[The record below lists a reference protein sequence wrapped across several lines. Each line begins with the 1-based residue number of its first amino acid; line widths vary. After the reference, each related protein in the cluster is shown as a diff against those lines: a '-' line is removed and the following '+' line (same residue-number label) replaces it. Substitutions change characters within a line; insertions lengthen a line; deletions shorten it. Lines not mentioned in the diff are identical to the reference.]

1 MFTGECYILRMTTM
15 AATGFVGG
23 ERLLYGCIV
32 ASIAVHALAMLYAP
46 KVEPA
51 PPPAPRISATL
62 RAAPAAPAP
71 APEPAPVAVPEPP
84 KPEPVVEKAPPPPP
98 TPAAKPAI
106 TPKGAE
112 KTITKSAAPAQETA
126 PAAPPPPSAPPVAA
140 APPQPA
146 AAAPAE
152 PSKAAAAPG
161 PSADPSEKSL
171 IDGYQNQLAQVAG
184 KYKRYPNEAM
194 QNNWEGTATVRL
206 KIGADGKIAGVEI
219 INSSGH
225 PILDEQASITINK
238 AKPFVQIPPGL
249 KGKEFVAVVRIV
261 FSLKT

>member
-1 MFTGECYILRMTTM
+1 MTTM

-46 KVEPA
+46 KVEPP

-84 KPEPVVEKAPPPPP
+84 RPEPVVEKAPPPLP
-98 TPAAKPAI
+98 TPAAKPAL
-106 TPKGAE
+106 TPKMAE
-112 KTITKSAAPAQETA
+112 KAITKSAAPAQEA
-126 PAAPPPPSAPPVAA
+126 ASAAPPSPAAPPVAA

-146 AAAPAE
+146 ATPAE
-152 PSKAAAAPG
+152 APKAATAPSS
-161 PSADPSEKSL
+161 SADPSEKSL
-171 IDGYQNQLAQVAG
+171 IDGYQNQLAQMAG

-206 KIGADGKIAGVEI
+206 RIGADGKIAGVEI
-219 INSSGH
+219 TNSSGH

-238 AKPFVQIPPGL
+238 AKPFVQIPAGL

>member
-1 MFTGECYILRMTTM
+1 MTTM
-15 AATGFVGG
+15 AETGFVGG

-46 KVEPA
+46 KVEPP

-71 APEPAPVAVPEPP
+71 APEPAPVAVPDPP
-84 KPEPVVEKAPPPPP
+84 RPEPVVEKVPPPPPP
-98 TPAAKPAI
+98 TVAAKPAL
-106 TPKGAE
+106 TPKVAE
-112 KTITKSAAPAQETA
+112 KAITKSAAPAQEAA

-140 APPQPA
+140 APPQAA
-146 AAAPAE
+146 AAAPDA
-152 PSKAAAAPG
+152 PRAAAAPG
-161 PSADPSEKSL
+161 SSADPSEKSL

-219 INSSGH
+219 TNSSGH

-238 AKPFVQIPPGL
+238 AKPFVLIPAGL
-249 KGKEFVAVVRIV
+249 KGKEFFAVVRIV